1 MSPLPDPPGRLSG
14 RTALVT
20 GAASGIG
27 RAVADRFVAE
37 GARVAYADRDV
48 AGAQAAATS
57 PAARAVPMDVTDED
71 AVAAGFAAL
80 ATDGWG
86 PGRRGGQ
93 RRGAGVRAGRRGRRP
108 GPRRLAAHPR
118 RQPDRGVPHPQ
129 VRGPRHAH
137 PR

>member
-37 GARVAYADRDV
+37 GARVAYAERDV

-80 ATDGWG
+80 ATDGWVPDVVG
-86 PGRRGGQ
+86 VNAGGQ
-93 RRGAGVRAGRRGRRP
+93 LLGQEAGA
-108 GPRRLAAHPR
+108 
-118 RQPDRGVPHPQ
+118 QD
-129 VRGPRHAH
+129 
-137 PR
+137 